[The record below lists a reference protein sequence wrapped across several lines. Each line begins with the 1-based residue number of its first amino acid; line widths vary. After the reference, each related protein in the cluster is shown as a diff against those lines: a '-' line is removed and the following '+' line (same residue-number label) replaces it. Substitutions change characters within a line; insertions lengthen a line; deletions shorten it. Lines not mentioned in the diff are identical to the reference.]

1 MNKPIFA
8 LMLAAA
14 SLHSAVMATESDTL
28 IIIRGTV
35 TEVKSPSEI
44 VIVTAS
50 NKKFDVRL
58 AWAEPPRSIDKLQRQ
73 TTKTTKSTSNQ
84 MYADKYTNR
93 YQNQYSNQFT
103 PNSSPATV
111 QALLEDPNMVFQPGY
126 ERALTITKESLGRT
140 VDCEVTNERGK
151 GAILCD
157 VYSTEGTWY
166 NAELVS
172 RGYATVTDTAAPS
185 ELMAMLKAAKKRKL
199 GLWRAEFTTPSEW
212 EARTRRDMR
221 LSPR

>member
-1 MNKPIFA
+1 MSKPILA
-8 LMLAAA
+8 LMLVAAT
-14 SLHSAVMATESDTL
+14 LHSAVMATAAETL
-28 IIIRGTV
+28 IIIRGKV

-50 NKKFDVRL
+50 NKTFNVRL

-73 TTKTTKSTSNQ
+73 ATKTTKSTPNQ
-84 MYADKYTNR
+84 MYADKYSNR

-103 PNSSPATV
+103 TDSPPI
-111 QALLEDPNMVFQPGY
+111 EDPNMVFQPGY
-126 ERALTITKESLGRT
+126 EKALAITKESLERT

-172 RGYATVTDTAAPS
+172 RGYATITDTAAPG
-185 ELMAMLKAAKKRKL
+185 ELVAMLKAAKKRRL
-199 GLWRAEFTTPSEW
+199 GLWKTEFTIPAEW
-212 EARTRRDMR
+212 EAKTRREMR
-221 LSPR
+221 LTPR